1 MAYLA
6 YGMAWVS
13 TAIATS
19 VGIYYT
25 KDVDCLWAM
34 LIPAMISIS
43 FGSKDKTNNKA

>member
-19 VGIYYT
+19 
-25 KDVDCLWAM
+25 KDADCLWAM

-43 FGSKDKTNNKA
+43 FGNKDKTNNKA